1 MRSPKA
7 ASSKGYRRCINR
19 RPLSALRGPSVSPFC
34 SLVVKGARM
43 ASWWFTRSCIV
54 SLTGGPDGGG
64 A

>member
-1 MRSPKA
+1 MSENAQATATSPTA
-7 ASSKGYRRCINR
+7 
-19 RPLSALRGPSVSPFC
+19 SPFC